1 MNENRK
7 KALMA
12 ELESNYE
19 ETGFVETNDER
30 KKREDYE
37 NRSKRWE
44 EVKKKNYKGID
55 ESDIENWN
63 KKAEWT
69 KKRYKERQKDRSSQP
84 KKKKKSQSI
93 SVALITMENE
103 RWTIRTLLQTMD
115 DNGKKLEE
123 QK

>member
-7 KALMA
+7 KALIA

-30 KKREDYE
+30 KKRENYE

-55 ESDIENWN
+55 ESVIENWN
-63 KKAEWT
+63 KKAEWIG
-69 KKRYKERQKDRSSQP
+69 KRYKKRKIHKEKAEAKRHYWQKIKRKERQIKPTD
-84 KKKKKSQSI
+84 
-93 SVALITMENE
+93 M
-103 RWTIRTLLQTMD
+103 
-115 DNGKKLEE
+115 
-123 QK
+123 

>member
-55 ESDIENWN
+55 ESVIENWN

-69 KKRYKERQKDRSSQP
+69 KKRYKERQINKYR
-84 KKKKKSQSI
+84 
-93 SVALITMENE
+93 ALAKRDHWQRIKRKE
-103 RWTIRTLLQTMD
+103 RQIKPTDM
-115 DNGKKLEE
+115 
-123 QK
+123 